1 MRVAVTGSS
10 GLVGTALVHV
20 LGSNGHQVLRLV
32 RRPPRA
38 GDEARWDPER
48 REIEPGAL
56 EGVDAV
62 VNLAGEN
69 LAGGRWT
76 AGRKARLYASRIG
89 PTRFL
94 VETLAG
100 LERRPEVLVSASAV
114 GYYGDRGSEW
124 QDEASPPADDTLG
137 RLAADWERA
146 TEAASRAGLR
156 VVRLRTGMVLSAEG
170 GALGRMLPLF
180 RAGLGGP
187 LGGGSQYLSWIAIDD
202 LTGVILRALADRT
215 LSGPVN
221 AVAPGP
227 VTNADL
233 ARSLGRVLHRPAV
246 LPAPAFALRL
256 VFGELADAAL
266 LASIRVRPARL
277 LAAGYVFRLPGLEAA
292 LQHVLARR
300 PEPPPTLMRNDS

>member
-1 MRVAVTGSS
+1 MRVAITGSS
-10 GLVGTALVHV
+10 GLVGTALVHA
-20 LGSNGHQVLRLV
+20 LGANGHQILRLV

-38 GDEARWDPER
+38 DDEVRWDPDH
-48 REIEPGAL
+48 REIEPAAL

-76 AGRKARLYASRIG
+76 ARKKARLYASRIG

-100 LERRPEVLVSASAV
+100 LERKPAVLVSASAI
-114 GYYGDRGSEW
+114 GYYGHRGAEW
-124 QDEASPPADDTLG
+124 LDETSPPADDFLG
-137 RLAADWERA
+137 RLTADWEKA
-146 TEAASRAGLR
+146 AEAASRMGVR

-170 GALGRMLPLF
+170 GALGRMLPFF
-180 RAGLGGP
+180 RVGLGGP
-187 LGGGSQYLSWIAIDD
+187 LGAGSQHVSWIAIED
-202 LTGVILRALADRT
+202 LTGIILRALDDRT

-227 VTNADL
+227 VTNVEL
-233 ARSLGRVLHRPAV
+233 AQTLGRVLRRPAI

-256 VFGELADAAL
+256 LFGELADAAL